1 MGKHQANCTLTQDQL
16 KAVLE
21 NDKTKAK
28 KWVDLCKELKI
39 TPNKLYGNL
48 ICLGLRCKKQKQK
61 QNEKF
66 FNWDDA
72 KRKDFIF
79 SIKDSH

>member
-1 MGKHQANCTLTQDQL
+1 MSIQSKCTLTEEQL
-16 KAVLE
+16 KVILE

-39 TPNKLYGNL
+39 TPNKLYANL
-48 ICLGLRCKKQKQK
+48 IFLGLRCKKEK

-66 FNWDDA
+66 FNWDEA

-79 SIKDSH
+79 TIKDSH